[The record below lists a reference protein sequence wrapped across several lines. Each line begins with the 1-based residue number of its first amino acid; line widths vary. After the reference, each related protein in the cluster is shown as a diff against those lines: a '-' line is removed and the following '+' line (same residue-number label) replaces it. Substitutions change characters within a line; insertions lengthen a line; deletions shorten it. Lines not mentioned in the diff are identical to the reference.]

1 MKVIADVHNY
11 IALRTI
17 ATLGVLF
24 LSRLL
29 VAKLH
34 MYLLTYSL
42 LIYETDTIHF
52 VRFV

>member
-1 MKVIADVHNY
+1 MKVIADVHDY

-24 LSRLL
+24 LSLL

-52 VRFV
+52 VRFI